1 MTKKVK
7 TKMEKADLKNYRAL
21 LLEVSQLRDQ
31 LRSLEASIYSP
42 TGQRFSST
50 PRGSSDYR
58 ATMDAAVSRHIGL
71 EDLYRT
77 ELADK
82 EAQQLAVELAIASLA
97 DIGERLVMRSRYI
110 EGRGWPAVIREMQKA
125 GYSERTVYRL
135 HGYALAKLKEV

>member
-1 MTKKVK
+1 
-7 TKMEKADLKNYRAL
+7 MEKSDFKNYRAL
-21 LLEVSQLRDQ
+21 LLEVSQLREQ
-31 LRSLEASIYSP
+31 KRILEASIYSP

-58 ATMDAAVSRHIGL
+58 ATMDAAVARHVHL
-71 EDLYRT
+71 VELYEQ

-97 DIGERLVMRSRYI
+97 DVGERLVMRSRYI
-110 EGRGWPAVIREMQKA
+110 EGRGWPAVIREMQKV

-135 HGYALAKLKEV
+135 HGHALAKLKEV